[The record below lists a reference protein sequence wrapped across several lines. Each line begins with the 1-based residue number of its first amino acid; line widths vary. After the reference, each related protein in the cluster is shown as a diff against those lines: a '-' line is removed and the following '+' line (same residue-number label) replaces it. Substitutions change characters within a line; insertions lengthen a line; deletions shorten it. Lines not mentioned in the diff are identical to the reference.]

1 VSRTGGILR
10 AAAPLLVAALLVT
23 AVSARAEETAPK
35 PRKSST
41 AAVLRSLAVPGWGQL
56 YNESYVK
63 AVVFA
68 GIEGSLI
75 FSASHQHDQ
84 MKRFEKAG
92 DFPREQFYRSSRNRL
107 VWWLAGTVLLS
118 MGDAYVDAQL
128 YGLDVSPD
136 LSLKN
141 GAVGVIVSCNF

>member
-1 VSRTGGILR
+1 MSRSGGILR
-10 AAAPLLVAALLVT
+10 AAAPVLVALLLMAT
-23 AVSARAEETAPK
+23 EARAEETAPK

-41 AAVLRSLAVPGWGQL
+41 GAVFRSLVVPGWGQF

-63 AVVFA
+63 AVAFA

-92 DFPREQFYRSSRNRL
+92 DFSRERFYRSSRNRL
-107 VWWLAGTVLLS
+107 LWWLAGTALLS

-141 GAVGVIVSCNF
+141 GAVGVAVSCNF

>member
-1 VSRTGGILR
+1 VSGSRRILSAAVLVALLALAVPLR
-10 AAAPLLVAALLVT
+10 AVETP
-23 AVSARAEETAPK
+23 AR
-35 PRKSST
+35 PRKSAT
-41 AAVLRSLAVPGWGQL
+41 GAVLRSLAVPGWGQL

-63 AVVFA
+63 AVAFA
-68 GIEGSLI
+68 GVEGSLI
-75 FSASHQHDQ
+75 FSMSHQHDQ

-92 DFPREQFYRSSRNRL
+92 DFTREQFYRSSRNRL
-107 VWWLAGTVLLS
+107 IWWLAGTVLLS

-141 GAVGVIVSCNF
+141 GTVGVTVSCNF

>member
-1 VSRTGGILR
+1 MSRARGIVS
-10 AAAPLLVAALLVT
+10 AAALVLVAALLMT
-23 AVSARAEETAPK
+23 ATQARAEETSPK

-41 AAVLRSLAVPGWGQL
+41 AAVLRSLVVPGWGQF

-63 AVVFA
+63 AVAFA

-75 FSASHQHDQ
+75 FSASYQHDQ
-84 MKRFEKAG
+84 MKRFEKAQ
-92 DFPREQFYRSSRNRL
+92 DFPRERFYRNSRNRL
-107 VWWLAGTVLLS
+107 LWWLAGTVLLS

-141 GAVGVIVSCNF
+141 GTVGITVSCNF

>member
-1 VSRTGGILR
+1 MTV
-10 AAAPLLVAALLVT
+10 AAPV
-23 AVSARAEETAPK
+23 RAEETSPK
-35 PRKSST
+35 PKKSST
-41 AAVLRSLAVPGWGQL
+41 GAVLRSLVVPGWGQF

-63 AVVFA
+63 AVAFA

-75 FSASHQHDQ
+75 FSASYQHDQ
-84 MKRFEKAG
+84 MKRFEKAH
-92 DFPREQFYRSSRNRL
+92 DFPRERFYRSSRNRL
-107 VWWLAGTVLLS
+107 LWWLAGTVLLS

-141 GAVGVIVSCNF
+141 GTVGVTVSCNF

>member
-1 VSRTGGILR
+1 MFSTCRILILSVRVCFLLMLFTAMPLSAQEIQKKPHKSATG
-10 AAAPLLVAALLVT
+10 
-23 AVSARAEETAPK
+23 
-35 PRKSST
+35 
-41 AAVLRSLAVPGWGQL
+41 AVLRSMVIPGWGQL
-56 YNESYVK
+56 YNESYMK
-63 AVVFA
+63 AIAFA

-84 MKRFEKAG
+84 MKRFETAN
-92 DFPREQFYRSSRNRL
+92 DFRREKFYRNARNKL
-107 VWWLAGTVLLS
+107 LWWLAGTVLLS

-141 GAVGVIVSCNF
+141 GTVGITVTCNF

>member
-1 VSRTGGILR
+1 MS
-10 AAAPLLVAALLVT
+10 VAAVVSVLLT
-23 AVSARAEETAPK
+23 AVLPVRAEETSPK
-35 PRKSST
+35 PKKSST
-41 AAVLRSLAVPGWGQL
+41 GAVLRSLVVPGWGQF
-56 YNESYVK
+56 YNESYIK

-68 GIEGSLI
+68 GVEGALI
-75 FSASHQHDQ
+75 YSASHQHDQ

-92 DFPREQFYRSSRNRL
+92 DFTREQFYRSSRNRL
-107 VWWLAGTVLLS
+107 FWWLAGTVLLS

-141 GAVGVIVSCNF
+141 GTVGVTVSCNF